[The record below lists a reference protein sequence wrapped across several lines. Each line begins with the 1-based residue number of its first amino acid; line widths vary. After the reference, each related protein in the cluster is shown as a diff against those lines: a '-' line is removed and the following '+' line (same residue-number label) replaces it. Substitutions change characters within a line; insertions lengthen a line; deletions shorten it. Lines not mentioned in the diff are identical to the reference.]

1 MELISVAQ
9 AAERAEVS
17 TVTIYRWL
25 EEGLLQGQKLGK
37 VQVVYGDGLERAAS
51 LVTPRRPRGVTG
63 KTERL
68 AGNQPEGAPSL

>member
-9 AAERAEVS
+9 AAERAGV
-17 TVTIYRWL
+17 TPVTIYRWL
-25 EEGLLQGQKLGK
+25 GDGLLKGEKLGK
-37 VQVVYGDGLERAAS
+37 VQVVYGDGLDRAAS
-51 LVTPRRPRGVTG
+51 MVTPRRPRGVTG